1 MPAARPPSPIPAS
14 TIASIMAN
22 AVGVETTYS
31 RKNRNQITSSD
42 KRMQPVPK
50 LMKSIRHG
58 GQYLAPK
65 RREVCAEEQAQP
77 CSCQFVLSAK
87 RPLQRC
93 NSPKPQPNLCL
104 ED

>member
-1 MPAARPPSPIPAS
+1 MPPSPIPAS

-58 GQYLAPK
+58 GQYLAHK
-65 RREVCAEEQAQP
+65 RRGSVRSGTSAGVFLSICVISKATTAAMQLAKAAAKLVPEEV
-77 CSCQFVLSAK
+77 
-87 RPLQRC
+87 RR
-93 NSPKPQPNLCL
+93 
-104 ED
+104 